1 MPIKN
6 INILQLSILL
16 LIFIIVILSGFA
28 LRHYGPVFF
37 DEPLL
42 LWFRLDADSAQ
53 LAGPHW
59 LTGFWSVLSWSGNTL
74 PRISAALVVIAG
86 LILLHHRHSAL
97 FFTGVLLGG
106 VAFTVLLKLAI
117 ARPRPQLVTH
127 LDYFASQSFPSG
139 HTLNS
144 TLFYL
149 TTAWVIAALLP
160 CRALRYLLY
169 ALAITLSLATGVS
182 RVALGVHWPSDVLA
196 GWVLAATWL
205 TLWVMVA
212 RVYWPKKQLEEKN

>member
-1 MPIKN
+1 MPIKK
-6 INILQLSILL
+6 INILRLSSLL

-37 DEPLL
+37 DAPLL
-42 LWFRLDADSAQ
+42 LWFRLDADSTQ

-59 LTGFWSVLSWSGNTL
+59 LTGFWSALSWSGNTL
-74 PRISAALVVIAG
+74 PRISIALAVIVG
-86 LILLHHRHSAL
+86 LLLLHHRHSAL
-97 FFTGVLLGG
+97 FFCGVLLSG
-106 VAFTVLLKLAI
+106 VTFTVLLKLAI
-117 ARPRPQLVTH
+117 VRPRPQLVTH
-127 LDYFASQSFPSG
+127 LDYFSSQSFPSG

-149 TTAWVIAALLP
+149 TTAWIIAALLP
-160 CRALRYLLY
+160 SRALRYFLY

-196 GWVLAATWL
+196 GWVLATTWL
-205 TLWVMVA
+205 TLWVMLV
-212 RVYWPKKQLEEKN
+212 RVYWPKNQLEAKN